1 MSKRGDLLHKKRRVP
16 KHFGVS
22 DQISGKKSQDENCGR
37 RLKGGI
43 TECVPMSIVY
53 AGLALF
59 EICVLFASAIGI
71 LVLAARWIARWIIG
85 DLSAEIPEMQKGT
98 PPRAS
103 S

>member
-1 MSKRGDLLHKKRRVP
+1 
-16 KHFGVS
+16 
-22 DQISGKKSQDENCGR
+22 
-37 RLKGGI
+37 
-43 TECVPMSIVY
+43 MSIVY

-85 DLSAEIPEMQKGT
+85 DLSAEIPVMKQKGT

-103 S
+103 SSLQPAMQTGP

>member
-1 MSKRGDLLHKKRRVP
+1 
-16 KHFGVS
+16 
-22 DQISGKKSQDENCGR
+22 
-37 RLKGGI
+37 
-43 TECVPMSIVY
+43 MSIVY

-103 S
+103 SRLQPAMQTGAARRID